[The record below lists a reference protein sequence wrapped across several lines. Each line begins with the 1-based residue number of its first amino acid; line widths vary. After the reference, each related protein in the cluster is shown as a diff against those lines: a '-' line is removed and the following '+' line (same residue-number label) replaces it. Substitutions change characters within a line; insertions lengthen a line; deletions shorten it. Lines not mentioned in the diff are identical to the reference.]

1 MFRLTRLRLGALAVF
16 ALTLLAAPAAT
27 GERTGSSSAASD
39 VTGAVG
45 QPVTLDSEQIHT
57 VVQVERWWGGGYWF
71 VKKGDAA
78 VTVKVRIQATAKTSC
93 NPLYYALRT
102 PTGQTYGRVVLG
114 GRDPGLESSN
124 DLTSGDTHEGWLTF
138 VTPEKD
144 VNALTLVYRMHSGF
158 GSTLTVPLGTPSP
171 SPTAALR
178 RAITLDNEQVHT
190 VLRAERWSGSGL
202 FKPKAGQTYITVY
215 IRVKALKPT
224 TVGGSYY
231 SLRDGAG
238 NSYRGPVFGSR
249 KPELIWKKSL
259 VGGRSLEGWVTLLV
273 PKAQA
278 RSLTLIY
285 HMQGGSQPTL
295 LVRLPTS

>member
-1 MFRLTRLRLGALAVF
+1 MFRLTRLRLGAVAVF
-16 ALTLLAAPAAT
+16 AFTLLAAPAAT
-27 GERTGSSSAASD
+27 GEQRTSSTTASD

-45 QPVTLDSEQIHT
+45 QPVTLDNEQIHT

-71 VKKGDAA
+71 VKKGDASI
-78 VTVKVRIQATAKTSC
+78 TVKVRVQATGKTSC
-93 NPLYYALRT
+93 NSLYYGLRT
-102 PTGQTYGRVVLG
+102 ASGQTYGRVVLG
-114 GRDPGLESSN
+114 GRDPGLESTN
-124 DLTSGDTHEGWLTF
+124 DLTAGQTHEGWLTF

-144 VNALTLVYRMHSGF
+144 VNSLTLVYRMHSGF
-158 GSTLTVPLGTPSP
+158 GSTLIVPLGVPRPSP
-171 SPTAALR
+171 SASIR
-178 RAITLDNEQVHT
+178 QAITLDDEQVHT
-190 VLRAERWSGSGL
+190 VLRAERWPGAGL
-202 FKPKAGQTYITVY
+202 FRPKAGQTYVTAYV
-215 IRVKALKPT
+215 RVKALKST

-249 KPELIWKKSL
+249 KPELVWKKALTRGQS
-259 VGGRSLEGWVTLLV
+259 VEGWVTLLV

-295 LVRLPTS
+295 LVRLSAS